1 MEGYSELAKTKN
13 RVCIYASKNL
23 KWEIYS
29 NNLKP
34 LNTILS
40 ISLEFFN
47 KRRKLHSRPRR
58 LGSNVVDHP
67 VNTLDLYDISA
78 LCSTTPFKERPTH
91 LVGNSRRDPLQHLR
105 GEHEPVGSHEV
116 FCRDGPNRNDL
127 VICPRVTSNTNGLDR
142 QEGNKGLRDL
152 IVQTSSTNFLNVN
165 VVGVLEDRDLLASDL
180 AENSDSETRT
190 GERVSAD

>member
-1 MEGYSELAKTKN
+1 MEGYYELAKTKN

-47 KRRKLHSRPRR
+47 KRRKLHSRSRR

-78 LCSTTPFKERPTH
+78 LCSTTIFKKTP
-91 LVGNSRRDPLQHLR
+91 NS
-105 GEHEPVGSHEV
+105 
-116 FCRDGPNRNDL
+116 
-127 VICPRVTSNTNGLDR
+127 PRW
-142 QEGNKGLRDL
+142 
-152 IVQTSSTNFLNVN
+152 
-165 VVGVLEDRDLLASDL
+165 
-180 AENSDSETRT
+180 
-190 GERVSAD
+190 